1 MPPAALTSSAA
12 MMMPLCVEV
21 PKVACEPVREPYSPM
36 RISPVDAA
44 VPVDALPVAVPVS
57 PFGGQPASDSDSD
70 ATSAMKPNF
79 RMSPPP
85 KSARILQQ
93 SPVHK
98 AFRYCCKF
106 DLPRPHR
113 RFLLG
118 RRAPDRERA
127 VLRIDRG
134 VELLLPL
141 GRIARLIDG
150 DEPDEALD
158 LAVAKIAALDRA
170 LSVFGVR
177 AGDRGGARRQDDGV
191 IHR

>member
-93 SPVHK
+93 SHVHK
-98 AFRYCCKF
+98 AFRYCCNSIF
-106 DLPRPHR
+106 
-113 RFLLG
+113 
-118 RRAPDRERA
+118 PDRTA
-127 VLRIDRG
+127 ASSSGD
-134 VELLLPL
+134 
-141 GRIARLIDG
+141 ARPTANAPCFG
-150 DEPDEALD
+150 ST
-158 LAVAKIAALDRA
+158 AALSFFCHSA
-170 LSVFGVR
+170 ASPG
-177 AGDRGGARRQDDGV
+177 
-191 IHR
+191 